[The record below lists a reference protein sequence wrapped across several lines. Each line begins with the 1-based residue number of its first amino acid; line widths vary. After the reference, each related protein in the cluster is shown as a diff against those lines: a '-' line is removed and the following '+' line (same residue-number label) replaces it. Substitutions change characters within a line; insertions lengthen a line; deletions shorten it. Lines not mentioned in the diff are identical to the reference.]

1 MQEAIVAIQIPHQ
14 GRRIIFAHLTMED
27 FVTAVMNQYAA
38 LDTDDEAVNE
48 LMDSDPRDITLEMCR
63 AALAHDMSHVQVL
76 TMSEAVDRIHQN
88 GDFAEEIAAELE
100 DWGWVSERQYM
111 HPQSGWVQSMAD
123 WVDDSEEWEGD
134 IKAQLA
140 TLLPVVIDTDGN
152 YTEYTL

>member
-63 AALAHDMSHVQVL
+63 AALAHDMSHAQVL

-152 YTEYTL
+152 YTEYT

>member
-1 MQEAIVAIQIPHQ
+1 MQEAIVAIQIPYQ

-111 HPQSGWVQSMAD
+111 HPQSGSVQSMAD